1 MHKGLAETGIRDFIR
16 AIVQAEEQLECL
28 RRVIKQRDTDDYL
41 DAFNE
46 IRANSDEVGL
56 SKDNFVTFF
65 RYFSILT
72 LETMVSGTQKKVL
85 I

>member
-1 MHKGLAETGIRDFIR
+1 MNKAQQEKAVRDFIV

-41 DAFNE
+41 DVFNE
-46 IRANSDEVGL
+46 IRANSDAVGL

-65 RYFSILT
+65 R
-72 LETMVSGTQKKVL
+72 
-85 I
+85 